1 MKWSSS
7 KLRCPLNI
15 KYVPD
20 FKDLVRIKE
29 CKISYQ
35 SLFILI
41 TYWDDNVFNILEQ
54 LTCRNKNNFTCCFL
68 HYFKMQLLEHLKLYV
83 WLHSWLTLYFY
94 WTGLVCPV
102 LLREDPLKRKDSK

>member
-1 MKWSSS
+1 MIEEIEFLNQ
-7 KLRCPLNI
+7 LRCAINA

-41 TYWDDNVFNILEQ
+41 TYWDDNVFNIFGKIK
-54 LTCRNKNNFTCCFL
+54 C
-68 HYFKMQLLEHLKLYV
+68 Y
-83 WLHSWLTLYFY
+83 
-94 WTGLVCPV
+94 
-102 LLREDPLKRKDSK
+102 